1 MGAPSVLPRRI
12 LLGITGGIAAYKTPQ
27 LVRALVKAGAEVQVV
42 LTPAAHEFVSPLV
55 LSTLSRRP
63 ALTELVERGPGSMTW
78 NDHVHLARWAD
89 LLLIAPATAETLAK
103 MAHGLCD
110 NLLMACWLS
119 AECPMYAAPAM
130 DLEMYR
136 NPATRANLAL
146 LKERGVRFIGP
157 EEGELASGLSG
168 KGRMTEPDD
177 LVSQLKQAM
186 GEASVWAGK
195 KVLITAGPTH
205 EAIDP
210 VRFIGNRS
218 SGKMGFALALE
229 AAARGALVELVAGPV
244 ALEAPH
250 PAIRRTNVV
259 SAAQMAIAA
268 KERFGD
274 CDVAIL
280 SAAVADW
287 TPARKADSKL
297 KKEQGMPPLELEP
310 TEDILAWMGGRK
322 KEGQFLVGFALETDN
337 ERVNAEGKLRRKNL
351 DLIVLNSLNDPGAG
365 FGHETNKVTLI
376 DADKNAE
383 ELPLMSKTEV
393 ARAILDRIG
402 IVLPH
407 AK

>member
-1 MGAPSVLPRRI
+1 
-12 LLGITGGIAAYKTPQ
+12 
-27 LVRALVKAGAEVQVV
+27 
-42 LTPAAHEFVSPLV
+42 
-55 LSTLSRRP
+55 
-63 ALTELVERGPGSMTW
+63 
-78 NDHVHLARWAD
+78 
-89 LLLIAPATAETLAK
+89 
-103 MAHGLCD
+103 
-110 NLLMACWLS
+110 
-119 AECPMYAAPAM
+119 
-130 DLEMYR
+130 
-136 NPATRANLAL
+136 
-146 LKERGVRFIGP
+146 
-157 EEGELASGLSG
+157 
-168 KGRMTEPDD
+168 
-177 LVSQLKQAM
+177 
-186 GEASVWAGK
+186 
-195 KVLITAGPTH
+195 
-205 EAIDP
+205 
-210 VRFIGNRS
+210 
-218 SGKMGFALALE
+218 
-229 AAARGALVELVAGPV
+229 
-244 ALEAPH
+244 
-250 PAIRRTNVV
+250 
-259 SAAQMAIAA
+259 
-268 KERFGD
+268 
-274 CDVAIL
+274 